1 MVEPFFEENTGIFYI
16 GNTTEPWKKLG
27 VNLLGA
33 ISIIA
38 WSGFWSFLVFGILRS
53 HNMLRVDDHTE
64 VYGHDLLHHGEAA
77 YPLDAWLEYQY
88 DTHPT
93 ENKTVVDQMMNK
105 FKHFDNDANIDK
117 NDGLKDEREASST
130 YRKCSEISTE
140 PPTRISI
147 NDERRKSN
155 VLTIENVSRLM
166 SESLKSSP
174 GYSRRFSN
182 ASTGGRMNYA
192 FTEEGPEDSVT
203 RAQQRPS
210 TVSTTTQ
217 TKSIGSTVITH
228 NKESFEVS
236 DNRRSADN
244 NEIEERKR
252 SLELMSMKSITV

>member
-1 MVEPFFEENTGIFYI
+1 
-16 GNTTEPWKKLG
+16 
-27 VNLLGA
+27 
-33 ISIIA
+33 
-38 WSGFWSFLVFGILRS
+38 
-53 HNMLRVDDHTE
+53 MLRVDDHTE

-88 DTHPT
+88 DTHPK

-105 FKHFDNDANIDK
+105 LKHFVDDANIDK
-117 NDGLKDEREASST
+117 SNVLKDERQASST

-140 PPTRISI
+140 PPTQISI

-155 VLTIENVSRLM
+155 VLTIENISQLM

-174 GYSRRFSN
+174 GCSRRFSN

-192 FTEEGPEDSVT
+192 FTEEVPENSMT
-203 RAQQRPS
+203 QAQQRPS

-244 NEIEERKR
+244 NEIEERKG
-252 SLELMSMKSITV
+252 SLELMSMNSITV